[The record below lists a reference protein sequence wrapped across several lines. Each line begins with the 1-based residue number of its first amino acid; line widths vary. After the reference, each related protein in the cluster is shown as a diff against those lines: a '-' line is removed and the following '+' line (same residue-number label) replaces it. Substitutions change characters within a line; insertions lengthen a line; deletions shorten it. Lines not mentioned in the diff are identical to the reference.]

1 MLSVALIIGILL
13 FLYPFVIYPALLI
26 AIPFAGRKHE
36 GPPEPRHWP
45 TVALVI
51 CALNEQ
57 KIIRQKLENS
67 RALRYPNQKLSLVF
81 ISDGSTDATADIIRE
96 YTASGVELIEHK
108 TRRGKIAN
116 LNETL
121 IARTEDILVLS
132 DANVIYD
139 RDAIGH
145 LVANFYDPLIGGV
158 SGKVILTDS
167 APVLGGPT
175 QNYYSVEWLLQEKA
189 SDIYAMPGTDGA
201 MYALRRE
208 LFRPCPNDTIIE
220 DFVIAMQIVGLGR
233 RMVFEPKALGWEQGA
248 ASLRE
253 EFRRKVRISAG
264 AAQGLLRGNVWPRH
278 VPLRF
283 WFIFVSHKLLRW
295 LSPLAD
301 RLRSSPPQRSLLLS
315 VRANCHGAGVGQGRF
330 RTADSALDEGGP
342 VDQLKIIFQP
352 RGLVLSFADSARRS
366 PRATTANPK
375 SALTRASR
383 STRGSAN
390 HCGRAL
396 YHATP

>member
-13 FLYPFVIYPALLI
+13 FLYPFLIYPALLI

-253 EFRRKVRISAG
+253 EFRRKVRIAAG

-295 LSPLAD
+295 LSPVVGLWVLLVAGLTSGQVLSQLVLCGFAILSGLALLRWLTGSDHPLLSAPFYFLFGQIAMALGLAKGVLGQQTVLWMKAD
-301 RLRSSPPQRSLLLS
+301 R
-315 VRANCHGAGVGQGRF
+315 
-330 RTADSALDEGGP
+330 
-342 VDQLKIIFQP
+342 
-352 RGLVLSFADSARRS
+352 
-366 PRATTANPK
+366 
-375 SALTRASR
+375 
-383 STRGSAN
+383 
-390 HCGRAL
+390 
-396 YHATP
+396 